1 MGATVRAF
9 CAIAAAGAVLALAA
23 CSAVGGGGASGSAPS
38 LSARTGAVTTAAPEP
53 SNGSRAAAAAGSL
66 TIAAVG
72 DTMLGDTPNL
82 PPDPASYFKAVES
95 TLDRGA
101 QIVFGNLEGTL
112 TTSTASKCGPVSRP
126 DPDRKSTRLNSSHD

>member
-1 MGATVRAF
+1 MRDNVRAF
-9 CAIAAAGAVLALAA
+9 CAIAAAGAVLALPA
-23 CSAVGGGGASGSAPS
+23 CSAVHGGASSGSAPS
-38 LSARTGAVTTAAPEP
+38 LSARTGSVTTGAPEP
-53 SNGSRAAAAAGSL
+53 SNGSRAATAGSL

-82 PPDPASYFKAVES
+82 PPDPASYFSAVGS

-112 TTSTASKCGPVSRP
+112 TTSTASK
-126 DPDRKSTRLNSSHD
+126 